1 MGHMVIT
8 YYGISCFKVQSG
20 DTVLAI
26 EPFLKELG
34 LTPPRFEAHAVISAI
49 PHPNYSDDKV
59 FQITGPGE
67 YEFKGIYIKGIMV
80 SSKNTIYV
88 IDWEGM
94 KLAHMGKFVEK
105 ELKSEIQEQIGT
117 PDILFIPVGG
127 PASAK
132 APAGEGETID
142 AEKAV
147 KIINQIEPRIVIP
160 MHYKKPDEFLKE
172 IGEKVSPEEK
182 LTIKK
187 KDLPAAEDTKVVVL
201 KTP

>member
-1 MGHMVIT
+1 MVIT

-26 EPFLKELG
+26 EPFLKESG
-34 LTPPRFEAHAVISAI
+34 LTPPRFEAHAVISETS
-49 PHPNYSDDKV
+49 HPNYSDDKV

-67 YEFKGIYIKGIMV
+67 YEFKGIYVKGIWV
-80 SSKNTIYV
+80 SPKNTVYV
-88 IDWEGM
+88 VGWEGM
-94 KLAHMGKFVEK
+94 KLAYMGKFAEK

-127 PASAK
+127 D
-132 APAGEGETID
+132 GTID
-142 AEKAV
+142 SEKAV

-160 MHYKKPDEFLKE
+160 MNYKKPDEFLKE
-172 IGEKVSPEEK
+172 IGEKISPEEK

-187 KDLPAAEDTKVVVL
+187 KDLPTAEDTRVVVL

>member
-1 MGHMVIT
+1 MSRMVIT

-20 DTVLAI
+20 NTVLAI
-26 EPFLKELG
+26 EPFLKESG
-34 LTPPRFEAHAVISAI
+34 LTPPRFEAHAVISTT

-67 YEFKGIYIKGIMV
+67 YEFKGIYIKGVMV
-80 SSKNTIYV
+80 SSKNTVYV
-88 IDWEGM
+88 VDWEGM
-94 KLAHMGKFVEK
+94 KLAHMGKFAEK

-127 PASAK
+127 
-132 APAGEGETID
+132 EEVINE
-142 AEKAV
+142 EKAV

-172 IGEKVSPEEK
+172 IGEKVTPEEK
-182 LTIKK
+182 LTIKN